1 MLKRYC
7 NHLNALRMQTEVHQL
22 QKRHEDLKRQYNALQ
37 IKYKEVY
44 QKYIETNDQLNRFL
58 NKNHDTLF

>member
-1 MLKRYC
+1 
-7 NHLNALRMQTEVHQL
+7 MQTEVHQL